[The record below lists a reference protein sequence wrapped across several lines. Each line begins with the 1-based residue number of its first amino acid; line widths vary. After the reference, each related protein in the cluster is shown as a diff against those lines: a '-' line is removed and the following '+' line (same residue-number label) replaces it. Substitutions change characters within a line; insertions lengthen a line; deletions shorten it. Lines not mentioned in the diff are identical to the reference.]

1 VKHQSQAA
9 KRRSGNQH
17 AAARRETRR
26 EKDAARAAS
35 ATPPQSP
42 NIAPMKGTEIR
53 QEKEMREA
61 RKKGAQS

>member
-1 VKHQSQAA
+1 MKHQSQAA
-9 KRRSGNQH
+9 KRREGDQR
-17 AAARRETRR
+17 AVARREIRR

-35 ATPPQSP
+35 AAPPQSP

-61 RKKGAQS
+61 KKRGAQS